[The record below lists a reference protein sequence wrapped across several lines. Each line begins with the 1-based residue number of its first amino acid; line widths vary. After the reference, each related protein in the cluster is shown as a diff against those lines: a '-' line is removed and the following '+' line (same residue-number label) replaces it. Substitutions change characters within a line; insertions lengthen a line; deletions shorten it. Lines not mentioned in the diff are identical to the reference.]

1 LDYREES
8 NDQFNF
14 ADFVLSCI
22 AQNYFVA
29 GDFLIV
35 DNAAVHHGSETFQII
50 QYALEIVGAKLPGM
64 LPLVDCYLS
73 EVNYFNNF

>member
-1 LDYREES
+1 LYYREES

-22 AQNYFVA
+22 AQNCFVA

-35 DNAAVHHGSETFQII
+35 DNATMYHGSETFQII
-50 QYALEIVGAKLPGM
+50 QYALEIVGAKLIY
-64 LPLVDCYLS
+64 LPAYSPEFEFL
-73 EVNYFNNF
+73 